1 MNSTE
6 VDIIGKIVKDMYGTF
21 IGKAIGSIT
30 DIDGTIQNVGI
41 DCGSYGLK
49 QIKFDQLVIQG
60 DVIIFIPKWR
70 LDAQRLIREKRLTLR
85 RLKALID
92 IVSENDEMK
101 EDAKIIHEKYKSK
114 LESLDD
120 TEKQL
125 RIKLNDRLNELNE
138 QIKTLKLL
146 LFDAK
151 VQYKSNEIDL
161 ALFESI
167 KSYNSDLIEHINHE
181 IIEITNIRR
190 RITELTIDNIHEEEN
205 KQSQIQESAISYLD
219 SSKIESE
226 TKLKFPEVPQ
236 KEPKP
241 IMQQITNQRLNQN
254 SKTNM
259 EQQNKHENNTDEKVW
274 VSN

>member
-259 EQQNKHENNTDEKVW
+259 EQQNKHKNNNDEKVW

>member
-21 IGKAIGSIT
+21 IGKAIGTIT
-30 DIDGTIQNVGI
+30 DIDGTIQTVGI

-49 QIKFDQLVIQG
+49 QIRFDQLVIQG

-70 LDAQRLIREKRLTLR
+70 LEAQRLIREKRLTLR
-85 RLKALID
+85 RLKALMD

-101 EDAKIIHEKYKSK
+101 EDAKIIHDKYKSK
-114 LESLDD
+114 LESLDE

-125 RIKLNDRLNELNE
+125 KSKLNGRLNDLND

-146 LFDAK
+146 MFDAK

-161 ALFESI
+161 TLFESI
-167 KSYNSDLIEHINHE
+167 KSYNMDLIEHINHE
-181 IIEITNIRR
+181 IIEITNIQR
-190 RITELTIDNIHEEEN
+190 RITDLTIENIHRDIN
-205 KQSQIQESAISYLD
+205 KQTQIQESAISYLD
-219 SSKIESE
+219 ASKMESE

-236 KEPKP
+236 KEPEQ
-241 IMQQITNQRLNQN
+241 IMRQVPNQHLNHDNTNMKQQN
-254 SKTNM
+254 SNV
-259 EQQNKHENNTDEKVW
+259 EENNEKVL
-274 VSN
+274 VSS

>member
-161 ALFESI
+161 VLFESI

-181 IIEITNIRR
+181 IIEITNIQR

-219 SSKIESE
+219 SSKMESE

-254 SKTNM
+254 NKTNM
-259 EQQNKHENNTDEKVW
+259 EQQNKHKNNNDEKVW